1 MKRKQL
7 SDLELE
13 VLRYLAESGPRTARE
28 AADEF
33 GEANG
38 YARTTVLTLLERLRQ
53 KGYLSRAKVEGV
65 FRYRSILTP
74 EELMSGV
81 IGRFVQRSLG
91 GSVSPL
97 VAFLS
102 QNRKLSDEE
111 LAELRRLVDSME
123 GGK

>member
-13 VLRYLAESGPRTARE
+13 VLRYLAEAGPRTARE

-53 KGYLSRAKVEGV
+53 KGYLSRTKVEGV
-65 FRYRSILTP
+65 FRYRSVLST
-74 EELMSGV
+74 EDLMSGV
-81 IGRFVQRSLG
+81 VGRFVQRSLG

-123 GGK
+123 GGS

>member
-1 MKRKQL
+1 MKRKEL

-13 VLRYLAESGPRTARE
+13 VLRYLAGAGSKTARE

-53 KGYLSRAKVEGV
+53 KGYLSRSKVEGV
-65 FRYRSILTP
+65 FRYQSRVSSD
-74 EELMSGV
+74 ELMRGV
-81 IGRFVQRSLG
+81 VGQFVQRSLG

-102 QNRKLSDEE
+102 QNRRLSDEE
-111 LAELRRLVDSME
+111 LAELRCLVDSME
-123 GGK
+123 GGS